1 MSDVLGSK
9 VNNLGLALGMP
20 LKFYSS
26 VANVLKLKTRKYW
39 GLIHTFGEVT
49 GQKLVDSP
57 LPIPHPRYWESLHSG
72 KNSQTVKF
80 NKQPINSVGILT
92 Y

>member
-26 VANVLKLKTRKYW
+26 VANVLKLKTRKY
-39 GLIHTFGEVT
+39 
-49 GQKLVDSP
+49 
-57 LPIPHPRYWESLHSG
+57 
-72 KNSQTVKF
+72 
-80 NKQPINSVGILT
+80 
-92 Y
+92 